1 MLYQIYTGSYMNEN
15 GGDGIYL
22 LEFDTERQTLRQ
34 ICSYPE
40 ESSNPSF
47 LAVTPERV
55 FAVSELDECGY
66 ITSFARDLATG
77 ELTKLDRLRTEG
89 SAMCHL
95 CLWPDGRHLSAANY
109 MSGSLVVCQV
119 QTDGGLG
126 PVCDFKQHYG
136 IGFDSKDR
144 QEGPH
149 VHSTGVSGDGKR
161 LYAADLGLD
170 QIFCYEISED
180 GRLTEKSGEYQ
191 IRTPDGTGPRHFL
204 FREEDR
210 YLYVVTELG
219 SRLFVYE
226 KAEGEP
232 VFREIQNIS
241 TLPEGYTGFNAA
253 AELRFSGDGKFLY
266 VSNRG
271 ANTLAVFR
279 VSETDGTVRPAGHF
293 DCGGDF
299 PRSFCITPDDRFVIV
314 ANQKS
319 GSVAAFERDAI
330 SGAAGEKAAEL
341 AIPNAVFVQAVPKGG
356 TRK

>member
-95 CLWPDGRHLSAANY
+95 CLWPDGQHLSAANY
-109 MSGSLVVCQV
+109 MSGSLVVCRV
-119 QTDGGLG
+119 QADGSLG

-170 QIFCYEISED
+170 QIFCYEISEG
-180 GRLTEKSGEYQ
+180 GRLTEKNEEYQ
-191 IRTPDGTGPRHFL
+191 IRTPKGTGPRHFL

-210 YLYVVTELG
+210 YLYLVTEMG
-219 SRLFVYE
+219 NRLFVYE

-232 VFREIQNIS
+232 VYREIQNIS

-253 AELRFSGDGKFLY
+253 ADLHFSRDGKFLY

-271 ANTLAVFR
+271 ANNLAVFR
-279 VSETDGTVRPAGHF
+279 VTENGTVLLTGHY

-299 PRSFCITPDDRFVIV
+299 PRNFCITPDDRFVV
-314 ANQKS
+314 AANQKS
-319 GSVAAFERDAI
+319 GSVAVFARDAVT
-330 SGAAGEKAAEL
+330 GAIGGKVSEL
-341 AIPNAVFVQAVPKGG
+341 AIPNAVFVQAVPKGE
-356 TRK
+356 TWK